1 LAAPKPVERLNGKL
15 AQRLCAS
22 LNANNESKSNFNNTE
37 GDPLEFVA
45 YTPGKRQQ
53 LTRRPK
59 EVKSGRRTKR
69 SVTPPKDRSLVP
81 IKREPQLSRS
91 PSPILP
97 ELPVALVG
105 HALLYINYCMLL
117 LYSCCTSL
125 YFLNSKQLTV
135 IQDFHSI
142 AAGSY
147 TLPCLLFNP
156 AKRDWFPKMME
167 DEVWRSIILSLS
179 AHALASVTGSASN
192 YVDYHTL
199 LDEALRQL
207 KSRVASGSLPTDQTL
222 GAISCLSMWSVS
234 NWLPSFFLFFLPY
247 VQQL

>member
-1 LAAPKPVERLNGKL
+1 MLFFTSITVCCYYSCYIWLNF
-15 AQRLCAS
+15 
-22 LNANNESKSNFNNTE
+22 LN
-37 GDPLEFVA
+37 
-45 YTPGKRQQ
+45 
-53 LTRRPK
+53 TRR
-59 EVKSGRRTKR
+59 
-69 SVTPPKDRSLVP
+69 
-81 IKREPQLSRS
+81 
-91 PSPILP
+91 
-97 ELPVALVG
+97 
-105 HALLYINYCMLL
+105 
-117 LYSCCTSL
+117 
-125 YFLNSKQLTV
+125 LTV

-234 NWLPSFFLFFLPY
+234 YWLPSFFSSFFPLYNHCNLFAIDIY
-247 VQQL
+247 